1 MLQFTCWP
9 SVTELY
15 FNCQNH
21 PQNIS
26 VFPEDKALIAAI
38 YPTLQ
43 VPHPSSTAL
52 AHWQIQNPEWCRW
65 DKIVHPSKS
74 VRGNPV
80 EEQVE
85 SYNFSVW
92 KPLNAPMPKSNGAAR
107 QPSCNP
113 EVVGITSEM
122 GARNNDRPAN
132 HVHAWGAVLQVWGWQ
147 TLSASS
153 PQLQPCHQAV
163 LRKNQTWL
171 DQNAKGW
178 KTRERDETA
187 VVITV
192 VSWLLAQGRTVVWS
206 KALLQSQK
214 WSTVSHVTGSN
225 TTLNFQDNLVY
236 IVGKC
241 PSN

>member
-1 MLQFTCWP
+1 METIKHTHAKKQR
-9 SVTELY
+9 SS
-15 FNCQNH
+15 Q
-21 PQNIS
+21 
-26 VFPEDKALIAAI
+26 AAI
-38 YPTLQ
+38 LQ
-43 VPHPSSTAL
+43 SQSGRDHI
-52 AHWQIQNPEWCRW
+52 WNGGQ
-65 DKIVHPSKS
+65 
-74 VRGNPV
+74 
-80 EEQVE
+80 EQ
-85 SYNFSVW
+85 
-92 KPLNAPMPKSNGAAR
+92 R
-107 QPSCNP
+107 QACKH
-113 EVVGITSEM
+113 
-122 GARNNDRPAN
+122 
-132 HVHAWGAVLQVWGWQ
+132 HVHAWGAVPQVWGWQ

-163 LRKNQTWL
+163 LCKNQTWL
-171 DQNAKGW
+171 DKNAKGW